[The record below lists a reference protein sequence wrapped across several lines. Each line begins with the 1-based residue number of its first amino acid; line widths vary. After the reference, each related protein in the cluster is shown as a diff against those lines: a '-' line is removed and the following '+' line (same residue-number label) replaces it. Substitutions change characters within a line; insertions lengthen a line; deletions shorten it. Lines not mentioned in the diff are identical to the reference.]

1 MHISRAWRGAKGS
14 IALDVDFH
22 MIFAVDPS
30 RLQGRHH
37 ILCNLFNI
45 MRIMRLCISCSLSAV
60 KYRLARY
67 GHQAASSSLCGSLSS
82 STACVASM
90 ILARSIAS
98 GLIRQPLANAA
109 VKKSL
114 VKHSNSSLNSDSSL
128 SDCELV
134 TRQFSL
140 CSIFAIVSASANCI
154 CCFGDS
160 LDLIVSS
167 SLT

>member
-14 IALDVDFH
+14 IALDVDFR

-30 RLQGRHH
+30 RLQARHN
-37 ILCNLFNI
+37 ILCNLLNI
-45 MRIMRLCISCSLSAV
+45 MCIMRLCISCSLSAV
-60 KYRLARY
+60 MYRQARY
-67 GHQAASSSLCGSLSS
+67 GHQAASSSLCGSLRS

-114 VKHSNSSLNSDSSL
+114 VKHSKTSLNS
-128 SDCELV
+128 
-134 TRQFSL
+134 
-140 CSIFAIVSASANCI
+140 NK
-154 CCFGDS
+154 
-160 LDLIVSS
+160 SS
-167 SLT
+167 SACVL